1 VAGRRTGESAEPD
14 RRGVMRARKPGDEAG
29 SWRADRW
36 WWRAELHGARR
47 VIAREQPGG
56 RWRYPGGNPQIH
68 SRAAYDQL
76 QTYRQVAVLVCKYGL
91 DRQHP
96 AFPAAAVFL
105 ASFWTEA
112 GDYRGIYGRQCTPN
126 HSAPSPSSSCGPG
139 TRAARK
145 SRTPCDGCWPC
156 ARTTAAGPS
165 PPETRVGRTT
175 VRAGIVPEGLPGP
188 VTCAIGSFASA
199 VRDLRR

>member
-1 VAGRRTGESAEPD
+1 
-14 RRGVMRARKPGDEAG
+14 MRARKPGDEAG

-126 HSAPSPSSSCGPG
+126 YSVAITELLLRAGYVGSAQVENTMRWLLAASSERRSRS
-139 TRAARK
+139 RAAVKMSISPATAAIAWSR
-145 SRTPCDGCWPC
+145 SLRTPIVS
-156 ARTTAAGPS
+156 AS
-165 PPETRVGRTT
+165 P
-175 VRAGIVPEGLPGP
+175 I
-188 VTCAIGSFASA
+188 ASLQPA
-199 VRDLRR
+199 